1 MSRILSITFV
11 WLVAGAASACGERA
25 SPLAAPADDAAR
37 LASRLTAEAASQLGS
52 DGLLN
57 LATAVQGTAP
67 EISESRAR
75 ELALVAG
82 RSFGPMMRPA
92 LEADHGGPID
102 FGTLAVCPRAY
113 YAASPVEPLPP
124 DIPSYYHRLFGPRWL
139 VSLCDRGGE
148 QQVSIAVSALATE
161 LNIANGQLIY
171 GGDSQ
176 HGAEFEIL
184 GIPRSLGELPIS
196 PERAVL
202 LATDVAQP
210 RRIAKVHQLVVPV
223 PGTGFPQT
231 AHWQLDLESFVP
243 LRVAT
248 ADASVTDRVVG
259 QVLVGLKKFRK
270 GNRVRVAAAAQ
281 PSAVDFEWRESARD
295 GMTMAEVLALP
306 RHAASVRL
314 RSGTVAAFDDVVT
327 PNQPR

>member
-1 MSRILSITFV
+1 MSRIPNIIFT
-11 WLVAGAASACGERA
+11 WLVAGAVTACGERA

-57 LATAVQGTAP
+57 LVTVAQGTAP
-67 EISESRAR
+67 EISEPRAR

-92 LEADHGGPID
+92 LEEDHGGPID
-102 FGTLAVCPRAY
+102 FGTLVVCPRAY
-113 YAASPVEPLPP
+113 YAASPVEPLPQE
-124 DIPSYYHRLFGPRWL
+124 IPSYYHRLFGPRWL
-139 VSLCDRGGE
+139 VSLCDGRGE

-161 LNIANGQLIY
+161 LDIANGHLIY

-184 GIPRSLGELPIS
+184 GVPRSLGELPIS
-196 PERAVL
+196 PERAVF

-231 AHWQLDLESFVP
+231 AHWQLDLESSAA

-248 ADASVTDRVVG
+248 ADGAVTDRVVG
-259 QVLVGLKKFRK
+259 QLLVGLKKFRK
-270 GNRVRVAAAAQ
+270 GNRVRIATAAQ
-281 PSAVDFEWRESARD
+281 PSAVDFEWRESARE
-295 GMTMAEVLALP
+295 GMAMAEVLALP
-306 RHAASVRL
+306 RHAATVRL
-314 RSGTVAAFDDVVT
+314 RSNTVTAFDDVVMVT
-327 PNQPR
+327 LPR